1 MKILAIILTYCS
13 IQITASGGL
22 YISFIQDGADVV
34 VTASGSVDVT
44 GATFGGDFAAGD
56 VHLAESSSN
65 ADHLWNL
72 AYSDDGYSIANSGSL
87 FTENFDQLNATSFS
101 GDSFGLWAA
110 DAVFN
115 ASFILYVPDGFT
127 SGTLSGTLTFSNTL
141 LQDFGVIEQTVSWGG
156 SPEQSVT
163 VVPEPASI
171 GLLGLVSGGLFFTRR
186 IFMI

>member
-44 GATFGGDFAAGD
+44 GATLLEGEFNGDA
-56 VHLAESSSN
+56 HLAESSGF
-65 ADHLWNL
+65 DRLWSL
-72 AYSDDGYSIANSGSL
+72 SHGDDLYSIANSGSL
-87 FTENFDQLNATSFS
+87 FTEDFDQLNATSFS
-101 GDSFGLWAA
+101 GDSFGLWA
-110 DAVFN
+110 DTVFN
-115 ASFILYVPDGFT
+115 AFILYVPDGFT

-186 IFMI
+186 IFTV